1 MPKAV
6 ILAGG
11 QGERFW
17 PMTHKDFPKYRI
29 RWDGKQSLLQG
40 TVERLAKI
48 YGKDNIYVVTTKPH
62 VPMIRE
68 ELPKLPAKRIFVE
81 PFRNNTCAAIYL
93 SCALLEKESGPDE
106 IVSFFP
112 ADHLIRDTAAFGRTM
127 KGAIALAKARDTLVT
142 IGIKPTFPAIGYG
155 YIKKGPALRAYPGA
169 FKVDR
174 FVEKPDR
181 AKARRYLD
189 TGIFVWNA
197 GMFTWRLG
205 TFMDAMRKHCPD
217 FPKNFDV
224 RALEKSYKRLPNISI
239 DFALMEKADNITVC
253 ETPMDWCD
261 MGHWDML
268 HEKSVQ
274 DAEGNHSQGHCLHR
288 ESKHSLIVNQTD
300 KPVVVLGLHGILVV
314 QTPRGTLVCR
324 RGRAEEAA
332 LLSKKL

>member
-1 MPKAV
+1 
-6 ILAGG
+6 
-11 QGERFW
+11 
-17 PMTHKDFPKYRI
+17 
-29 RWDGKQSLLQG
+29 LQG
-40 TVERLAKI
+40 TFDRLAKI

-68 ELPKLPAKRIFVE
+68 ELPKLASKKIFVE

-93 SCALLEKESGPDE
+93 SCALLEKEFGPE
-106 IVSFFP
+106 ETVSFFP
-112 ADHLIRDTAAFGRTM
+112 ADHLIQDTAAFAKTM
-127 KGAIALAKARDTLVT
+127 QGAMRLARAQETLVT

-155 YIKKGPALRAYPGA
+155 YIKKGGTIKGFTGA
-169 FKVDR
+169 HKVER

-189 TGIFVWNA
+189 TGTFVWNA

-205 TFMDAMRKHCPD
+205 VFLRAMDRHCPD
-217 FPKNFDV
+217 FGEHFDARRLV
-224 RALEKSYKRLPNISI
+224 QSYKKFPSISI
-239 DFALMEKADNITVC
+239 DFALMEKADNISVC

-268 HEKSVQ
+268 HEKSPR
-274 DAEGNHSQGHCLHR
+274 DTEGNHAHGHCLHK
-288 ESKHSLIVNQTD
+288 ESKDSLIVNHTD

-324 RGRAEEAA
+324 RGRAEEGA